1 MKFMRAAVVH
11 GKGDIRLE
19 SVPVPTAA
27 EGELVVRVRGSG
39 ICATDIK
46 TLLGQGLPKNLP
58 AILGHEAAGTV
69 FQTGPGVEDFALGE
83 RVAVYPIAACGECFY
98 CTRGRHNLCLH
109 EFGLGHGIDG
119 GFAEYVR
126 IPRQIV
132 NIGGVVKIP
141 AQVTFEQAAVAE
153 PLSCCLAAA
162 RASGL
167 TAGATVLVVGA
178 GPMGLM
184 HLKASLWHG
193 ARVIVA
199 DVRADRLA
207 MAESMGASH
216 CLDANDEGVVD
227 QVCQLTGGLGADV
240 VVASLGVP
248 EVMER
253 YFPAVRNGGV
263 FNIFGGPPAGRP
275 VPVDFRWI
283 HYSEIILTGTFAST
297 PDDFRQA
304 LSLIGSGE
312 IAVTDLISH
321 RFGLEDMLEAV
332 DLARRQEII
341 KGVVIIPGEDE
352 N

>member
-1 MKFMRAAVVH
+1 MFMRAAVVH

-19 SVPVPTAA
+19 PVPVPAAA
-27 EGELVVRVRGSG
+27 EGEIVVRVRGSG

-58 AILGHEAAGTV
+58 AILGHEVAGTV
-69 FQTGPGVEDFALGE
+69 FQTGPGVAGFAPGE
-83 RVAVYPIAACGECFY
+83 RVAVYPIAVCGECFY
-98 CTRGRHNLCLH
+98 CRRGRHNLCLK

-141 AQVTFEQAAVAE
+141 EHLSFDQAAVAE

-162 RASGL
+162 RANRL
-167 TAGATVLVVGA
+167 AAGDTVLVVGA

-184 HLKASLWHG
+184 HLKAGLWHG
-193 ARVIVA
+193 ARVIIA

-207 MAESMGASH
+207 LAERMGASH
-216 CLDANDEGVVD
+216 CLDANAEDVVD
-227 QVCQLTGGLGADV
+227 QVRRLTGGLGAGV

-253 YFPAVRNGGV
+253 YLPAVRNGGV

-283 HYSEIILTGTFAST
+283 HYSEIVLTGTFAST
-297 PDDFRQA
+297 PDDFRLA

-312 IAVTDLISH
+312 IVVTDLISH
-321 RFGLEDMLEAV
+321 RFALEDILEAV
-332 DLARRQEII
+332 ELARRQEII
-341 KGVVIIPGEDE
+341 KGVVVIAGEDE
-352 N
+352 K

>member
-1 MKFMRAAVVH
+1 MLMKAAVVH

-19 SVPVPTAA
+19 SVPVPAA
-27 EGELVVRVRGSG
+27 VEGEIVVRVRASG

-46 TLLGQGLPKNLP
+46 TLLGQGLPKDLP
-58 AILGHEAAGTV
+58 TILGHEVTGTV
-69 FQTGPGVEDFALGE
+69 FQTGPGVEDLALGE
-83 RVAVYPIAACGECFY
+83 RVAVYPIAVCGECFY
-98 CTRGRHNLCLH
+98 CKRGRHNLCLK
-109 EFGLGHGIDG
+109 EFGLGHGING

-132 NIGGVVKIP
+132 NVGGVVKIP
-141 AQVTFEQAAVAE
+141 EHVPFDQAAVAE

-162 RASGL
+162 RASGVA
-167 TAGATVLVVGA
+167 AGDTVLVVGA

-184 HLKASLWHG
+184 HLKSSLWHG

-207 MAESMGASH
+207 TAERMGASY

-227 QVCQLTGGLGADV
+227 QVRRLTGGLGADV
-240 VVASLGVP
+240 VIASLGVP

-253 YFPAVRNGGV
+253 YLPAVRNGGV

-275 VPVDFRWI
+275 VPLDFRWI
-283 HYSEIILTGTFAST
+283 HYSEIVLTGTFAST
-297 PDDFRQA
+297 PDDFRLA

-312 IAVTDLISH
+312 IVVTDLISH

-332 DLARRQEII
+332 DSARRQEII
-341 KGVVIIPGEDE
+341 KGVVVISGEDE
-352 N
+352 R